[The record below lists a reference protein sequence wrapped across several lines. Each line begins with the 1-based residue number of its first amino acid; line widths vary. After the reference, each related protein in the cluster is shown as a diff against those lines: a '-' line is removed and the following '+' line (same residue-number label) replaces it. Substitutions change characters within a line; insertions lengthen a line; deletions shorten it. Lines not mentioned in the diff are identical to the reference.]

1 MDYIKRTDFLER
13 EQNIYCVDCSRRK
26 NSKGRIVYEIGDAPC
41 RACGIGD
48 VLDDLEDFPAADV
61 PERNVGKWIL
71 VREADETGN
80 ALYECSACHM
90 SETHSP
96 IVEVKYCWNCG
107 AKMEG

>member
-1 MDYIKRTDFLER
+1 MDYISRTDFLER

-61 PERNVGKWIL
+61 VTAFRCKNCEYWDYGYCEFWDK
-71 VREADETGN
+71 
-80 ALYECSACHM
+80 
-90 SETHSP
+90 
-96 IVEVKYCWNCG
+96 EVKNYDFCSYGWQ
-107 AKMEG
+107 A